1 MQELI
6 EAFRGIE
13 IHFLTFTAG
22 CGILSLSE
30 IFETKAVM
38 FWSNT

>member
-1 MQELI
+1 MQEPI

-22 CGILSLSE
+22 CGILPLSE
-30 IFETKAVM
+30 IFEAKAVM
-38 FWSNT
+38 FWSDT